1 MITLYSGVPGSGK
14 SYKMVAELSRQKDKY
29 YVVHNIDGLK
39 DGYLGD
45 YGINFVTYCNE
56 NDLQIQEFFS
66 KEYQIKFSSAVLEK
80 YKRPVLVI
88 IDEAQEWF
96 SKTNHDIKMWLSYHR
111 HLNQDVWLVAH
122 RLTNIPQVYRSFI
135 EVEFRAKS
143 GHYINVPGYF
153 IYNRILGG
161 QRAGYVKEKRN
172 PEIFSLYKSAMFDV
186 QKKRKKSGFLLLLGV
201 IILVGLV
208 GFIIIPQFLL
218 SSDEPLKTKE
228 TGEKSPVKKETA
240 KLIEAAIKEVASSEH
255 LEKLYRYVGVNEGVV
270 ILENRQTGEQLN
282 LEKIRGRLKYI
293 EHDGLNS
300 VLLYSMDERSFH
312 RFFNSDAFKDR
323 SPGSP
328 GESLSP
334 GDPGDEITADLS
346 LSHQS

>member
-96 SKTNHDIKMWLSYHR
+96 SRTDKNIKMWLSYHR

-122 RLTNIPQVYRSFI
+122 RITNIPQVYRSFI

-143 GHYINVPGYF
+143 GHFISVPGYF

-161 QRAGYVKEKRN
+161 QRAGYIKEKRDKQ
-172 PEIFSLYKSAMFDV
+172 IFELYKSSLFET
-186 QKKRKKSGFLLLLGV
+186 QKRRKRSGFLLLLGV
-201 IILVGLV
+201 VVLVGLV
-208 GFIIIPQFLL
+208 GFVVVPQILL
-218 SSDEPLKTKE
+218 SSEKYDDGIDDKTVSKSAE
-228 TGEKSPVKKETA
+228 TSELIEKVA
-240 KLIEAAIKEVASSEH
+240 KLANDVNIEKM
-255 LEKLYRYVGVNEGVV
+255 YRFVGMMNDKIV
-270 ILENRQTGEQLN
+270 LENRQTGEQLN
-282 LEKIRGRLKYI
+282 LERINGRLKYI

-300 VLLYSMDERSFH
+300 IYLYSMDSRSFY
-312 RFFNSDAFKDR
+312 RFYNTDAYKDR
-323 SPGSP
+323 NPGSAREGFPLADP
-328 GESLSP
+328 GEEIVTEISSP
-334 GDPGDEITADLS
+334 I
-346 LSHQS
+346 QS